1 MPGKSIIA
9 EFACRLLPIAY
20 CLLPIACCLLP
31 LSPFPFLSAIN
42 FDNVLAGINSANKN
56 VLLQA
61 KKTTMAI
68 EIYYTGNRKVNADID
83 GFTVMTDQAV
93 QSGGEASAPTPFSLF
108 LASLGTCAG
117 IYVKGFCDQR
127 GIDTT
132 RVHLTMDTVYDQT
145 QKMIV
150 KFILQI
156 HVPSDFPEQYDAAVI
171 KTASLCAVKRHLN
184 DAIENE
190 VTIIRS

>member
-1 MPGKSIIA
+1 M
-9 EFACRLLPIAY
+9 
-20 CLLPIACCLLP
+20 
-31 LSPFPFLSAIN
+31 
-42 FDNVLAGINSANKN
+42 DSANKN

-61 KKTTMAI
+61 KETGMAI
-68 EIYYTGNRKVNADID
+68 EIYYTGGRKVNADID
-83 GFTVMTDQAV
+83 GFTVTTDQSV
-93 QSGGEASAPTPFSLF
+93 QSGGEATAPTPFSLF

-117 IYVKGFCDQR
+117 IYIKGFCDQR

-132 RVHLTMDTVYDQT
+132 KVHLAMDTVFDPV

-156 HVPSDFPEQYDAAVI
+156 HVPDDFPEQYDAAVI

-184 DAIENE
+184 PAIENE
-190 VTIIRS
+190 ITIIRS